1 MTDTAY
7 EALLQIMLYE
17 LGADDLAET
26 FTEAARRLN
35 RLSRFAQLR
44 IATDHTTARS
54 LWAYSE

>member
-17 LGADDLAET
+17 LGADDLVET
-26 FTEAARRLN
+26 LTEAARRLN
-35 RLSRFAQLR
+35 RLSRFAHLR
-44 IATDHTTARS
+44 IATDHTTARR

>member
-17 LGADDLAET
+17 LGADDLVET

-35 RLSRFAQLR
+35 RLSRTAQLR
-44 IATDHTTARS
+44 IATDHTTARN
-54 LWAYSE
+54 LWTYSE

>member
-17 LGADDLAET
+17 LGADDLVET
-26 FTEAARRLN
+26 FTETARRLN

-44 IATDHTTARS
+44 IATDHTTARN

>member
-17 LGADDLAET
+17 LGADDLVET
-26 FTEAARRLN
+26 PTEASRRLN
-35 RLSRFAQLR
+35 PLSRFGHLR